1 MNENERC
8 PNAAVSLRAR
18 EDLFA
23 DGVTDILSFDDTQL
37 LVETAL
43 GKLCVEGEG
52 LRVSEL
58 SVNDGR
64 LTLKG
69 RINGLYYLS
78 DGEKK
83 KSRRFGRK
91 D

>member
-8 PNAAVSLRAR
+8 PNVSVSLRAR

-69 RINGLYYLS
+69 RIDGLYYLS
-78 DGEKK
+78 DESRK
-83 KSRRFGRK
+83 KSRHFGRK